1 MTTARKVLLI
11 IATALVAAGV
21 VIAGSAF
28 ALAGGDI
35 RSLSTDQRE
44 WEMHTYEI
52 PADEAALISSIEV
65 SDDTEDVRIEGYDG
79 DAIRIEYWDHQQRGV
94 SITQEDGALLIGAD
108 TVDEIGLIGF
118 FVSYPDDHALRIS
131 VPHDFAGSIFASA
144 DEGNASA
151 VGFGNL
157 GPTVIESR
165 NGMAIANSLRAK
177 TLRMESENGSLQ
189 CDIVTVDGTLQA
201 DAGNGDISL
210 DSTLADIVAVSSGNG
225 NVSAAGVTART
236 SIQVGTQNGSAD
248 LYYTDAPETIATSEN
263 GDVTLSLPGDQKD
276 YRVQSSATNGFVEG
290 LTGSA
295 SDDTATRTVTARTT
309 NGNVEITYDLLD
321 LDEPGRLYDGSAL
334 EQLIGRWSALDQ
346 SSVAGE

>member
-1 MTTARKVLLI
+1 MTTARKALLI
-11 IATALVAAGV
+11 IATALVAAGI

-28 ALAGGDI
+28 ALAGGDM

-65 SDDTEDVRIEGYDG
+65 SDDTEDVRVEGYDG

-94 SITQEDGALLIGAD
+94 SITQEDGALLVGAD
-108 TVDEIGLIGF
+108 TADEIALIGF
-118 FVSYPDDHALRIS
+118 FVSYPDEHALRIS

-144 DEGNASA
+144 DEGHASA
-151 VGFGNL
+151 VGFDNL

-165 NGMAIANSLRAK
+165 NGMAIANSLYAES
-177 TLRMESENGSLQ
+177 LRMESENGNLP
-189 CDIVTVDGTLQA
+189 CDLVTVDGTLQA

-210 DSTLADIVAVSSGNG
+210 DSTLADIVAVSAGNG

-236 SIQVGTQNGSAD
+236 SIQVDTQNGSAD

-263 GDVTLSLPGDQKD
+263 GDVTLTLPGSQTD
-276 YRVQSSATNGFVEG
+276 YRVEASATNGFVEG

-295 SDDTATRTVTARTT
+295 SDDAATRTVTARTV
-309 NGNVEITYDLLD
+309 NGNVEITCDLLD

-334 EQLIGRWSALDQ
+334 EQLIGRWSALEQD
-346 SSVAGE
+346 SVPGE